1 MIDIL
6 FEVSGQKGERVVLD
20 PSLLASN
27 LDILKRY
34 VAQVPGQQDDS
45 AKKDDVPVSEG
56 GSFANII
63 HVTQMGGRAE
73 TIFAVFSLADWL
85 EVIQKEHGP
94 GNPEVT
100 SFDNFVV
107 FSSVGFQKKLLL
119 EAILAISQQVKE

>member
-1 MIDIL
+1 MPEKPTKKTVAVSIKRARVHVPKIVVATGFKLRPDKSTGMIDIL

-56 GSFANII
+56 GALRISF
-63 HVTQMGGRAE
+63 M
-73 TIFAVFSLADWL
+73 
-85 EVIQKEHGP
+85 
-94 GNPEVT
+94 
-100 SFDNFVV
+100 
-107 FSSVGFQKKLLL
+107 
-119 EAILAISQQVKE
+119 